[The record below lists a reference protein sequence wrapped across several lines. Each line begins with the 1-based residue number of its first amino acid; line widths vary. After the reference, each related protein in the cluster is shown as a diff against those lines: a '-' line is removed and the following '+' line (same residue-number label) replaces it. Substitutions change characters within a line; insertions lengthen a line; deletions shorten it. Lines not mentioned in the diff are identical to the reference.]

1 MRNDTR
7 NPEKQHRLPLSERYG
22 RLLLNHRRSFAILIG
37 ILSAVALVGLPQLR
51 FDGEPREIFKQSD
64 DDFAKLEEY
73 FEQFGADDNNVILVL
88 HGDLFTPGLSRALR
102 GYVQECENSPSVVSS
117 LSILDVPGPG
127 GQPLLPAPDA
137 EQHFF
142 EEARLAAASHRFATG
157 QLIAESGRTTLVTF
171 QLVEDEP
178 QTIGKIRPIYEEM
191 KDIRDKWFEGLPYEA
206 IYAGTVANRVE
217 TLVSVRNEF
226 FQITAIGAL
235 IAMVIALL
243 LFRSPTTT
251 LIVSAGPGVA
261 VLWTLGLMGWL
272 GLDIEGISTPLPAI
286 VFVVAFANAVHL
298 MIDIRRSRRQGES
311 PVSAARIAIGH
322 LGLACLLTSL
332 TTTIGFASLT
342 LAETG
347 SVQRFGLCTAVGSIL
362 GLISNLTVVPLL
374 ASTARR
380 RPRQPTEQPAP
391 EQEPRGLLAS
401 VAGGIMALSL
411 PLTLLGIAATG
422 VLLWAASQLKSD
434 IVWTESLPR
443 DSEITRAMERADQ
456 EFGGVMQARIVVTW
470 DESVSFGDQKI
481 FDLLRELE
489 GLTETDPTFSGSL
502 SLLNFLPPSVQSLPP
517 PALRQA
523 VSFIPEEVRA
533 RLLRND
539 LRRTV
544 LTTRLPN
551 TGAAKTRPALTRLQ
565 ADLESL
571 ETRYPEI
578 SLHVTGSAVI
588 AAENMTNII
597 GDLVRSLSFAS
608 ITVFIVLTIALR
620 SLTLGLL
627 SIIPNAFPLLFNAGI
642 LYHLDKPL
650 QITSV
655 LTFSICLGIA
665 VDDTIHFLIRFLRER
680 KLGANVPLAI
690 KRSFESVGLAL
701 LITTAIVSSAF
712 LAAMTS
718 SLPTIVLFGALA
730 CSALFAALIGDLVLL
745 PAMLERVV
753 GKADRA
759 ERAHL
764 KRIRSIKRL

>member
-1 MRNDTR
+1 MRNKPRRT
-7 NPEKQHRLPLSERYG
+7 EKRSRLQPSERYA
-22 RLLLNHRRSFAILIG
+22 RLLLGHRPTFAILAFIVSIG
-37 ILSAVALVGLPQLR
+37 ALFGLAQLR

-73 FEQFGADDNNVILVL
+73 FEQFGADDNNVILL
-88 HGDLFTPGLSRALR
+88 LRGDLFTPGLSEALR
-102 GYVQECENSPSVVSS
+102 GYVRECESSPRVVSS

-127 GQPLLPAPDA
+127 GQPLLPGPDA
-137 EQHFF
+137 EQRVF
-142 EEARLAAASHRFATG
+142 EEARTAATSHPFATG
-157 QLIAESGRTTLVTF
+157 QIIAESGQAMLVTL
-171 QLVEDEP
+171 QLIEDEP
-178 QTIGKIRPIYEEM
+178 QTIGKIRPIYEEL
-191 KDIRDKWFEGLPYEA
+191 KDIRDKWFQGLPYEA
-206 IYAGTVANRVE
+206 IYAGSVASRVE
-217 TLVSVRNEF
+217 TLVGVRNEF

-235 IAMVIALL
+235 IAMLIALV
-243 LFRSPTTT
+243 LFRSVTTT
-251 LIVSAGPGVA
+251 LIVSAGPAVA

-272 GLDIEGISTPLPAI
+272 DLDIEGISTPLPAI
-286 VFVVAFANAVHL
+286 VFVVAFANAIHL
-298 MIDIRRSRRQGES
+298 MIDIRRSRRLGEGS
-311 PVSAARIAIGH
+311 VSATRIAIGH

-342 LAETG
+342 LAGTG
-347 SVQRFGLCTAVGSIL
+347 SVQRFGLSTAAGSVL
-362 GLISNLTVVPLL
+362 GFIANLTVVPLL
-374 ASTARR
+374 ASIVRSRPHRSTDGVAR
-380 RPRQPTEQPAP
+380 

-401 VAGGIMALSL
+401 IAGGIIALSL
-411 PLTLLGIAATG
+411 PLTVVGIAVTG
-422 VLLWAASQLKSD
+422 ILLWAASQLKSD
-434 IVWTESLPR
+434 IVWTESLPE
-443 DSEITRAMERADQ
+443 DSEITRAMKIADQ
-456 EFGGVMQARIVVTW
+456 EFGGVMQARVVVSW
-470 DESVSFGDQKI
+470 DESISFGDQRV
-481 FDLLRELE
+481 FDLLRELRA
-489 GLTETDPTFSGSL
+489 LTETDPTFSGSL
-502 SLLNFLPPSVQSLPP
+502 SILNFLPPSVQSLPP
-517 PALRQA
+517 PALQRA
-523 VSFIPEEVRA
+523 VSLIPQEVRT
-533 RLLRND
+533 RLLRTD

-544 LTTRLPN
+544 LTTRIPN
-551 TGAAKTRPALTRLQ
+551 SGAAKTRPALTRLQ
-565 ADLESL
+565 ADLDSL
-571 ETRYPEI
+571 QARYPGI

-680 KLGANVPLAI
+680 RQGANVHVAI

-718 SLPTIVLFGALA
+718 TLPTIVLFGALA

-745 PAMLERVV
+745 PAMIERVV
-753 GKADRA
+753 GRT
-759 ERAHL
+759 ERSERLRL
-764 KRIRSIKRL
+764 KRLRDTKRL